1 MYEYK
6 PVGVVLKSTEIK
18 FIENIKLLNPLYESI
33 GSFITH
39 IAQFYGILS

>member
-6 PVGVVLKSTEIK
+6 PVGVVLKSIEIK
-18 FIENIKLLNPLYESI
+18 FIESIKLLNPLYESI

-39 IAQFYGILS
+39 IAHFYGILS